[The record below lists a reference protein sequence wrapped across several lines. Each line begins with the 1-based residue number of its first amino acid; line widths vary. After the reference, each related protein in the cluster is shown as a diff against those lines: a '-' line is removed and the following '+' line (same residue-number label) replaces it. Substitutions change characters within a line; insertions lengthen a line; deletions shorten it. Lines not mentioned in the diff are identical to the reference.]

1 MGPHRSTAIP
11 RPSARPE
18 KHDPA
23 RRSVA
28 GILSAAPGSD
38 EVRQRP
44 VAVGGAAAVIS
55 WAYGIRRRRRRRRLM
70 TPLPR

>member
-23 RRSVA
+23 HQSVA
-28 GILSAAPGSD
+28 RILSQRYRTATR
-38 EVRQRP
+38 VRQRP
-44 VAVGGAAAVIS
+44 VAVDGAPAVIS
-55 WAYGIRRRRRRRRLM
+55 RAYGIRRRRGGS
-70 TPLPR
+70 

>member
-11 RPSARPE
+11 RLSARPE

-23 RRSVA
+23 GRSVA
-28 GILSAAPGSD
+28 GILSAVPGSD

-44 VAVGGAAAVIS
+44 VAVDGAAAVIS
-55 WAYGIRRRRRRRRLM
+55 GAYGIRRRRWRLM

>member
-11 RPSARPE
+11 RPPARPE

-55 WAYGIRRRRRRRRLM
+55 WAYGIRRRRRRLM
-70 TPLPR
+70 TALPR